1 MALRITILCSSET
14 HPINRYLFDWIS
26 RSGTENDISIARKKA
41 ELQGGDILFLI
52 SCNEIL
58 KREDLDRYGKV
69 LVLHASDLPLGRGW
83 SPHIWQIV
91 DGATEITMSMLEAT
105 EKVDR
110 GDIWM
115 KLKVPVPRDALWNEI
130 NHALFEAEL
139 QLMDFAVQAYHTV
152 RPDPQSANITPTYY
166 PKRTPADSRL
176 DPTKS
181 LEEQFNLI
189 RVCDPERFPAFFEL
203 HGHRYVIK
211 LERCDEAAD

>member
-1 MALRITILCSSET
+1 MTLRITILCSSET
-14 HPINRYLFDWIS
+14 HPINQYLFDWMS
-26 RSGTENDISIARKKA
+26 RNGTENDISIARKKA

-52 SCNEIL
+52 SCTEIL
-58 KREDLDRYGKV
+58 KQEDLDRYGKV

-91 DGATEITMSMLEAT
+91 DGATEITMSLLEAT

-115 KLKVPVPRDALWNEI
+115 KLKVPVPRYALWNEI

-139 QLMDFAVQAYHTV
+139 QLMDFALQAYHTV
-152 RPDPQSANITPTYY
+152 RPEPQSANITPTYY
-166 PKRTPADSRL
+166 PKRTPADSGL

-189 RVCDPERFPAFFEL
+189 RVCDPERFPASSNCTD
-203 HGHRYVIK
+203 ISM
-211 LERCDEAAD
+211 

>member
-1 MALRITILCSSET
+1 MKLRITILCSSET
-14 HPINRYLFDWIS
+14 HPINQYLFDWTS
-26 RSGTENDISIARKKA
+26 KNGTENEISIARKKA

-58 KREDLDRYGKV
+58 KQEDLDRYGKT

-91 DGATEITMSMLEAT
+91 GGATEITMSLLEAA

-110 GDIWM
+110 GDIWN
-115 KLKVPVPRDALWNEI
+115 KLQVPVSRGALWNEI

-139 QLMDFAVQAYHTV
+139 QLMDFAVKAYHTV
-152 RPDPQSANITPTYY
+152 RPKPQSADITPTYY
-166 PKRTPADSRL
+166 PKRTPADSKL
-176 DPTKS
+176 DPSKS
-181 LEEQFNLI
+181 IEEQFDLI

-203 HGHRYVIK
+203 HGRRYVIR
-211 LERCDEAAD
+211 LERRDEATD

>member
-1 MALRITILCSSET
+1 MTLRITILCSSET
-14 HPINRYLFDWIS
+14 HPINQYLFDWMS
-26 RSGTENDISIARKKA
+26 QNATENEISIARKKS

-58 KREDLDRYGKV
+58 KQEDLDRYGKA

-91 DGATEITMSMLEAT
+91 DGATEITMSLLEAA

-115 KLKVPVPRDALWNEI
+115 KLKVQVPRGALWNEI
-130 NHALFEAEL
+130 NHLLFKAEL
-139 QLMDFAVQAYHTV
+139 QLMDFAVKAYHTV
-152 RPDPQSANITPTYY
+152 RPEPQSASITPTYY

-181 LEEQFNLI
+181 LEEQFDLI

-203 HGHRYVIK
+203 HGHTYVIK
-211 LERCDEAAD
+211 LERRDEAAD